1 MTRACIVTV
10 DATRARIFLYN
21 DHAKP
26 GFEIVEYKDLGNPG
40 RRLKAGELF
49 SESRPGLA
57 QPGGRGIRGRGAT
70 GEPGATFDDHRDA
83 HLDDMDTKFAKR
95 VLETVETV
103 LSDKNLGRL
112 VVCAAP
118 KMLGTLR
125 SAGNVLER
133 TEIEIEQVTS
143 NLSMLTEAALH
154 DHLAQLGLIPPRTR
168 LAIAR

>member
-26 GFEIVEYKDLGNPG
+26 GFELVEYKDLDNPG
-40 RRLKAGELF
+40 RRMKTGEMF

-57 QPGGRGIRGRGAT
+57 SAVGRGTGGRSAT
-70 GEPGATFDDHRDA
+70 GEPGSAYDDHRDA
-83 HLDDMDTKFAKR
+83 HVDDMDAKFAKQ
-95 VLETVETV
+95 VLQTVEDV
-103 LSDKNLGRL
+103 LHDKRLARL

-125 SAGNVLER
+125 GAGTVLER

-143 NLSMLTEAALH
+143 NLSTLTEAALH